1 MHLWCW
7 VLRLLLWER
16 NRRSGYLL
24 LFCFLKNAVLA
35 LQILCMMDI
44 WQYRRKLA
52 YAWTDRWASSAFLF
66 SFVLMSLFLEHTDY
80 TGMRSLVLAWDDI
93 TNDAMLSF
101 LAGTRNLMKIIVSR
115 FKLREVQLRIIEFYF
130 E

>member
-1 MHLWCW
+1 
-7 VLRLLLWER
+7 
-16 NRRSGYLL
+16 
-24 LFCFLKNAVLA
+24 
-35 LQILCMMDI
+35 MMGM

-52 YAWTDRWASSAFLF
+52 YAWTDGWASSAFLC
-66 SFVLMSLFLEHTDY
+66 SFVLMSLFFEHTDY
-80 TGMRSLVLAWDDI
+80 TGMRSLVLARDDI